1 MDMKFLNAPLFAMR
15 LPALIAILVLAVS
28 GLPADA
34 RTKETPFEVPT
45 VEKPLVGDPST
56 PSAPFLPVLPKKPAV
71 APVNSNLS
79 TADASNQSSKDRPP
93 TNETETYK
101 PGRVFRDCHE
111 CPELVVVPAG
121 IFIMGLNGRK
131 KTEKPAHRVNITKPF
146 AMGRYETKFSEW
158 QACVDDAG
166 CQRSPDDHKWGRK
179 GRPVINVTYY
189 DAMEYLS
196 WISKKTGHTYRLPTE
211 AEWEY
216 ANRAGTTT
224 EWWWGD
230 KVGKNK
236 ANCKDCKS
244 KWSDGGTLAHGSA
257 PVGSF
262 PPNPFGL
269 HDTTANVFEWVQD
282 CWNKTHKG
290 APQDGSARMQGNCRY
305 RVIRGGS
312 FYYYSKVGKSAYRA
326 KNPPNVKSYWLGFR
340 VLREI
345 EQPAK

>member
-1 MDMKFLNAPLFAMR
+1 MFADSLKLHSSPTHGLSPGR
-15 LPALIAILVLAVS
+15 LLAIVAILVFAAP
-28 GLPADA
+28 GEGADA
-34 RTKETPFEVPT
+34 KVKEIPFEKPK
-45 VEKPLVGDPST
+45 VEKPVVADPSSPDFPSLPAPPKAPTIT
-56 PSAPFLPVLPKKPAV
+56 PVKPV
-71 APVNSNLS
+71 SS
-79 TADASNQSSKDRPP
+79 TNKDRPP
-93 TNETETYK
+93 PTEAETLK
-101 PGRVFRDCHE
+101 PGRVFRDCPE
-111 CPELVVVPAG
+111 CPALVVIPAG
-121 IFIMGLNGRK
+121 VYVMGLNGRK
-131 KTEKPAHRVNITKPF
+131 KTQKPAHRVNISKPF
-146 AMGRYETKFSEW
+146 ALGRFETKFSEW
-158 QACVDDAG
+158 QACIDDGG

-179 GRPVINVTYY
+179 SRPVINVTYY
-189 DAMEYLS
+189 DAQEYLS
-196 WISKKTGHTYRLPTE
+196 WISKKTGKTYRLASE

-216 ANRAGTTT
+216 AHRGGTTT

-244 KWSDGGTLAHGSA
+244 KWSDGGTRPHGSA

-269 HDTTANVFEWVQD
+269 YDTTANVFEWVKD

-290 APQDGSARMQGNCRY
+290 APLNGSARMEGNCRY

-345 EQPAK
+345 R